1 MEFKPQRQLRSNVI
15 KNALK
20 AYVVGPLT
28 SKYQVCAFRS
38 LCVDGV
44 SEEKI
49 WITRRLLESLLEE
62 NPYVAC
68 FFSSVTALSEGNYGK
83 KNRRSNKDSSNGED
97 ETVAEQAFCSGISLW
112 IVFNWPESG
121 LAAFEEYISIE
132 ILAAGLDLRSC
143 KAILGRGKISLL
155 LFS

>member
-1 MEFKPQRQLRSNVI
+1 MEFKSQRQLRSNVI

-28 SKYQVCAFRS
+28 LKYQVCAVRS

-44 SEEKI
+44 SKEKI
-49 WITRRLLESLLEE
+49 WITRRLLESFLEE
-62 NPYVAC
+62 NPYVVC
-68 FFSSVTALSEGNYGK
+68 FSSCIIALSEGKHGRN
-83 KNRRSNKDSSNGED
+83 NRRSNNDSSNSED
-97 ETVAEQAFCSGISLW
+97 ETVAEEIFCPGISLW

-121 LAAFEEYISIE
+121 LSAFEEYISKE

-143 KAILGRGKISLL
+143 KAIRGRGKISLL
-155 LFS
+155 LFP